1 MRIARQA
8 IVTQTTSA
16 LMLQDV
22 VPLAEAGKD
31 LTTSSLREIVHVLA

>member
-1 MRIARQA
+1 MHIARQA

-22 VPLAEAGKD
+22 VPLTEDSND
-31 LTTSSLREIVHVLA
+31 LTTSSLSGNLL